1 MRYITDTDFLP
12 EYRDL
17 HFDSYQLLYGIAIN
31 QQEEQIYDIIITLC
45 RKYREPILRK
55 SKVDYWKTLVDK
67 VISRLDYIDD
77 KADVMVYLP
86 YKQKLCT
93 PERLIQRY
101 SYARLVLE
109 NVRGLEMNQL
119 IRRGNK
125 SADDIK
131 WFYPIKKLEDL
142 MYDAVPS
149 LAELHHKSETH
160 IRQIITNELHRRGIQ
175 TLDANPSLEEENLYV
190 KVFLNG
196 RYLKE
201 LQPISESK
209 EDCNPVYDNQT
220 KLETIGFLYYAL
232 QFYFGKVQNL
242 NKGNFDKL
250 LEHAAIR
257 IGNGIKTP
265 DVKYDAGKCSKN
277 TIYNYVHKKL
287 FNNKNGTPTNFDTLE
302 GIKEALE
309 NHQIAVPDEL
319 TQALGEHGKRKDKSK
334 S

>member
-1 MRYITDTDFLP
+1 MKYITDTDFLP

-31 QQEEQIYDIIITLC
+31 QQEEMIYDTIITLC

-125 SADDIK
+125 SADDIR
-131 WFYPIKKLEDL
+131 WFYPIKKLEDM
-142 MYDAVPS
+142 MYEAVPI
-149 LAELHHKSETH
+149 LAELHHKTEKEVKK
-160 IRQIITNELHRRGIQ
+160 IVVNELIRRGIEA
-175 TLDANPSLEEENLYV
+175 TDANPSEENENLYI

-196 RYLKE
+196 KYLKE
-201 LQPISESK
+201 LVPASESK
-209 EDCNPVYDNQT
+209 EDNEPTYDKHT
-220 KLETIGFLYYAL
+220 KLETVGFLYYAL
-232 QFYFGKVQNL
+232 QYYFGKVQEL
-242 NKGNFDKL
+242 KKVEMGKL
-250 LEHAAIR
+250 LKQAVIR
-257 IGNGIKTP
+257 IANGLETP
-265 DVKYDAGKCSKN
+265 LVKLDTTNISNN
-277 TIYNYVHKKL
+277 TVYNYVHRKQ
-287 FNNKNGTPTNFDTLE
+287 FNCDSTNFDTLDNIAHALLNH
-302 GIKEALE
+302 GIK
-309 NHQIAVPDEL
+309 VPKEL
-319 TQALGEHGKRKDKSK
+319 SDKMK
-334 S
+334 K

>member
-1 MRYITDTDFLP
+1 MKYITDTDFLP

-31 QQEEQIYDIIITLC
+31 QQEGQIYDTIITLC

-86 YKQKLCT
+86 YKQKVCT

-125 SADDIK
+125 RADDIR
-131 WFYPIKKLEDL
+131 WFYPIKKLEDM
-142 MYDAVPS
+142 MYEAVPM
-149 LAELHHKSETH
+149 LAELHHKTEKEVKK
-160 IRQIITNELHRRGIQ
+160 IVVNELIRRGIEA
-175 TLDANPSLEEENLYV
+175 TDANPSEENENLYI

-196 RYLKE
+196 KYLKE
-201 LQPISESK
+201 LVPASESK
-209 EDCNPVYDNQT
+209 EDNEPTYDKHT
-220 KLETIGFLYYAL
+220 KLETVGFLYYAL
-232 QFYFGKVQNL
+232 QYYFGKVQEL
-242 NKGNFDKL
+242 KKGEMEKML
-250 LEHAAIR
+250 KHAVIR
-257 IGNGIKTP
+257 IANGLETP
-265 DVKYDAGKCSKN
+265 LVKLDTTNISNN
-277 TIYNYVHKKL
+277 TAYKYVNKKQ
-287 FNNKNGTPTNFDTLE
+287 FNCNSTNFDTLDNIAHALLNH
-302 GIKEALE
+302 GIK
-309 NHQIAVPDEL
+309 VPKEL
-319 TQALGEHGKRKDKSK
+319 SDKMK
-334 S
+334 K

>member
-1 MRYITDTDFLP
+1 MKYITDTDFLP

-31 QQEEQIYDIIITLC
+31 QQEEMIYDTIITLC

-125 SADDIK
+125 SADDIR
-131 WFYPIKKLEDL
+131 WFYPIKKLEDM
-142 MYDAVPS
+142 MYEAVPI
-149 LAELHHKSETH
+149 LAELHHKTEKEVEK
-160 IRQIITNELHRRGIQ
+160 IVVNELIRRGIEA
-175 TLDANPSLEEENLYV
+175 TDANPSEENENLYI

-196 RYLKE
+196 KYLKE
-201 LQPISESK
+201 LVPASEPK
-209 EDCNPVYDNQT
+209 EDNEPTYDKHT
-220 KLETIGFLYYAL
+220 KLETVGFLYYAL
-232 QFYFGKVQNL
+232 QYYFGKVQELKNVEM
-242 NKGNFDKL
+242 GKL
-250 LEHAAIR
+250 LKQAVIR
-257 IGNGIKTP
+257 IANGLETP
-265 DVKYDAGKCSKN
+265 LVKLDTTNISNN
-277 TIYNYVHKKL
+277 TVYNYVRRKQ
-287 FNNKNGTPTNFDTLE
+287 FNCDSTNFDTLDNIAHALLNH
-302 GIKEALE
+302 GIK
-309 NHQIAVPDEL
+309 VPKEL
-319 TQALGEHGKRKDKSK
+319 SDKMK
-334 S
+334 K

>member
-1 MRYITDTDFLP
+1 MKYITDTDFLP

-31 QQEEQIYDIIITLC
+31 QQEEMIYDTIITLC

-77 KADVMVYLP
+77 NADVMVYLP

-125 SADDIK
+125 SADDIR
-131 WFYPIKKLEDL
+131 WFYPIKKLEDM
-142 MYDAVPS
+142 MYEAVPI
-149 LAELHHKSETH
+149 LAELHHKTEKEVKK
-160 IRQIITNELHRRGIQ
+160 IVVNELIRRGIEA
-175 TLDANPSLEEENLYV
+175 TDANPSEENENLYI

-196 RYLKE
+196 KYLKE
-201 LQPISESK
+201 LVPASESK
-209 EDCNPVYDNQT
+209 EDNEPTYDKHT
-220 KLETIGFLYYAL
+220 KLETVGFLYYAL
-232 QFYFGKVQNL
+232 QYYFGKVQEL
-242 NKGNFDKL
+242 KKVEMGKL
-250 LEHAAIR
+250 LKQAVIR
-257 IGNGIKTP
+257 IANGLETP
-265 DVKYDAGKCSKN
+265 LVKLDTTNISNN
-277 TIYNYVHKKL
+277 TVYNYVHRKQ
-287 FNNKNGTPTNFDTLE
+287 FNCDSTNFDTLDNIAHALLNH
-302 GIKEALE
+302 GIK
-309 NHQIAVPDEL
+309 VPKEL
-319 TQALGEHGKRKDKSK
+319 SDKMK
-334 S
+334 K

>member
-1 MRYITDTDFLP
+1 MKYITDTDFLP

-31 QQEEQIYDIIITLC
+31 QQEGMIYDTIITLC

-125 SADDIK
+125 SADDIR
-131 WFYPIKKLEDL
+131 WFYPIKKLEDM
-142 MYDAVPS
+142 MYEAVPI
-149 LAELHHKSETH
+149 LAELHHKTEKEVKK
-160 IRQIITNELHRRGIQ
+160 IVVNELIRRGIEA
-175 TLDANPSLEEENLYV
+175 TDANPSEENENLY
-190 KVFLNG
+190 KQII
-196 RYLKE
+196 K
-201 LQPISESK
+201 Q
-209 EDCNPVYDNQT
+209 
-220 KLETIGFLYYAL
+220 
-232 QFYFGKVQNL
+232 L
-242 NKGNFDKL
+242 NKPFYENTTFVGTIQKSLIEKEEMFKTLSVMIQAEVLYNLVKKLHRGVATIDLTLLNLDK
-250 LEHAAIR
+250 
-257 IGNGIKTP
+257 TM
-265 DVKYDAGKCSKN
+265 GKLYLSKN
-277 TIYNYVHKKL
+277 ITDKDIKL
-287 FNNKNGTPTNFDTLE
+287 IITSPTGLYKRS
-302 GIKEALE
+302 IKL
-309 NHQIAVPDEL
+309 
-319 TQALGEHGKRKDKSK
+319 
-334 S
+334 

>member
-1 MRYITDTDFLP
+1 MKYITDTDFLP

-31 QQEEQIYDIIITLC
+31 QQEEQIYDTIITLC

-125 SADDIK
+125 SADDIR
-131 WFYPIKKLEDL
+131 WFYPITKLEDM
-142 MYDAVPS
+142 MYEAVPM
-149 LAELHHKSETH
+149 LAELHHKTEKEVKK
-160 IRQIITNELHRRGIQ
+160 IVVNELIRRGLEA
-175 TLDANPSLEEENLYV
+175 TDANPSEENENLYI

-196 RYLKE
+196 KYLKE
-201 LQPISESK
+201 LVPASESK
-209 EDCNPVYDNQT
+209 EDNEPTYDKHT
-220 KLETIGFLYYAL
+220 KLETVGFLYYAL
-232 QFYFGKVQNL
+232 QYYFGKVQEL
-242 NKGNFDKL
+242 NKGEFKQLLKRAVVRIANGLTTPHIKFDS
-250 LEHAAIR
+250 EGSANNTAY
-257 IGNGIKTP
+257 
-265 DVKYDAGKCSKN
+265 KYVN
-277 TIYNYVHKKL
+277 KKL
-287 FNNKNGTPTNFDTLE
+287 FNCKSTNFDTLE
-302 GIKEALE
+302 HIKEALE
-309 NHQIAVPDEL
+309 NHGIDVPTEL
-319 TQALGEHGKRKDKSK
+319 TQALGEHGKRRDKSK

>member
-1 MRYITDTDFLP
+1 MKYITDTDFLP

-31 QQEEQIYDIIITLC
+31 QQEEMIYDTIITLC

-125 SADDIK
+125 SADDIR
-131 WFYPIKKLEDL
+131 WFYPIKKLEDM
-142 MYDAVPS
+142 MYEAVPI
-149 LAELHHKSETH
+149 LAELHHKTEKEVKK
-160 IRQIITNELHRRGIQ
+160 IVVNELIRRGIEA
-175 TLDANPSLEEENLYV
+175 TDANPSEENENLYI

-196 RYLKE
+196 KYLKE
-201 LQPISESK
+201 LVPASESK
-209 EDCNPVYDNQT
+209 EDNEPTYDKHT
-220 KLETIGFLYYAL
+220 KLETVGFLYYAL
-232 QFYFGKVQNL
+232 QYYFGEAQELK
-242 NKGNFDKL
+242 KGKMEKL
-250 LEHAAIR
+250 LTHAVIR
-257 IGNGIKTP
+257 IANGLETP
-265 DVKYDAGKCSKN
+265 LVKLDTTNISNN
-277 TIYNYVHKKL
+277 TVYNYVHRKQ
-287 FNNKNGTPTNFDTLE
+287 FNCDSTNFDTLDNIAHALLNH
-302 GIKEALE
+302 GIK
-309 NHQIAVPDEL
+309 VPKEL
-319 TQALGEHGKRKDKSK
+319 SDKMK
-334 S
+334 K